1 MKTDL
6 LNIKGDEIMD
16 KVISAESITCLG
28 TKDIQVDITKDGFI
42 VNIIA
47 WGEWYVEEAKDIK
60 ELEELLNEFNVQQ
73 YTINEIKERI
83 ANA

>member
-1 MKTDL
+1 
-6 LNIKGDEIMD
+6 MD
-16 KVISAESITCLG
+16 KVISAESINCLG
-28 TKDIQVDITKDGFI
+28 TKDIQVDITKDGFV

-47 WGEWYVEEAKDIK
+47 LGEWYIEEAKDIK

>member
-1 MKTDL
+1 
-6 LNIKGDEIMD
+6 MD
-16 KVISAESITCLG
+16 RVISAESITCLG
-28 TKDIQVDITKDGFI
+28 IKDIQVDIMKDGFI

-83 ANA
+83 TNA

>member
-1 MKTDL
+1 M
-6 LNIKGDEIMD
+6 N
-16 KVISAESITCLG
+16 KVISAESINCLG
-28 TKDIQVDITKDGFI
+28 TKDIQIDITKDGFV

-47 WGEWYVEEAKDIK
+47 WGEWYTEKAKDIK

>member
-1 MKTDL
+1 
-6 LNIKGDEIMD
+6 MD
-16 KVISAESITCLG
+16 KIISVESITYLG
-28 TKDIQVDITKDGFI
+28 TKDIQVDITKDGFV

>member
-1 MKTDL
+1 
-6 LNIKGDEIMD
+6 MD
-16 KVISAESITCLG
+16 KVISVESITCLG
-28 TKDIQVDITKDGFI
+28 TKDIQVDITKGGFI

-83 ANA
+83 VNA

>member
-1 MKTDL
+1 
-6 LNIKGDEIMD
+6 MD

-47 WGEWYVEEAKDIK
+47 WGEWYIEEAKDRK

>member
-1 MKTDL
+1 
-6 LNIKGDEIMD
+6 MD

-28 TKDIQVDITKDGFI
+28 TKDIQVDITRDGFV